1 MKPLIGFIFGGLS
14 ALASTQALAIDLV
27 QIHELAK
34 AQDAQIQIARSQ
46 LEARRQDLPQA
57 ASGKRP
63 QVTLSA
69 NASYD
74 DSGSDS
80 NLQPDDT
87 KKILGYK
94 LSLQQSLLNRQIDA
108 SSDAAAAAILKA
120 EAEYQAARQDLMLRV
135 TEAYFNILKAQDNV
149 EFADAEKKAI
159 SRQLEQA
166 KKRFEV
172 GLIAITDVKEAQA
185 SYDAAIAREIVAR
198 NGLDNALQGL
208 QLIIGEPVPGALA
221 RLGEKLALKIPSS
234 PSGDWVSLALENNL
248 GLRAAEAALKAA
260 SDSRRVARADDDP
273 TLNLIASY
281 SGNNIDSDNA
291 GRMNTDDLNLTLAF
305 SMPLY
310 NGGRSNAKVRQAEAE
325 FNTARSNLLL
335 QKRIVAQKANNAW
348 LAVKS
353 GISQVRATKQALAS
367 ALSALEATEAGFEV
381 GTRTSVDVLNSLRET
396 YRARRDY
403 ASARYDFLINTLKL
417 KQAGGV
423 LDEQDLADVNRW
435 LQEAS

>member
-87 KKILGYK
+87 MKILGYK

-108 SSDAAAAAILKA
+108 NSDAAAAAILKA
-120 EAEYQAARQDLMLRV
+120 EAEYQAAQQDLMLRV

-185 SYDAAIAREIVAR
+185 SDEAAFSCVILDR
-198 NGLDNALQGL
+198 NGL
-208 QLIIGEPVPGALA
+208 
-221 RLGEKLALKIPSS
+221 
-234 PSGDWVSLALENNL
+234 
-248 GLRAAEAALKAA
+248 
-260 SDSRRVARADDDP
+260 
-273 TLNLIASY
+273 
-281 SGNNIDSDNA
+281 
-291 GRMNTDDLNLTLAF
+291 
-305 SMPLY
+305 
-310 NGGRSNAKVRQAEAE
+310 
-325 FNTARSNLLL
+325 
-335 QKRIVAQKANNAW
+335 
-348 LAVKS
+348 
-353 GISQVRATKQALAS
+353 
-367 ALSALEATEAGFEV
+367 
-381 GTRTSVDVLNSLRET
+381 
-396 YRARRDY
+396 
-403 ASARYDFLINTLKL
+403 
-417 KQAGGV
+417 
-423 LDEQDLADVNRW
+423 
-435 LQEAS
+435 